1 MKRKWILRARQKDIV
16 EWYREDI
23 AKRAGDRALVV
34 KRIFDLIPH
43 KLSGRNKRFVAKS
56 IEGKASIERYE
67 NDLLWLV
74 DASVGLA
81 SCNVSEP
88 RVPLAIAVLLFPFGT
103 AAPILRAPQARVC
116 GARFW
121 LVVQLLGGD
130 EMQGFVFPGAP
141 LQGLGEAFAGEQ
153 VAFVRPVRCDLR
165 DLAVEVRE
173 NAFSHRLVAELAL
186 TEELDGPLR
195 VVAHGLSDRLG
206 KTKAYQK
213 RKNSSAMR

>member
-67 NDLLWLV
+67 NDFLWLV

-88 RVPLAIAVLLFPFGT
+88 RVPLAIAVLLF
-103 AAPILRAPQARVC
+103 
-116 GARFW
+116 
-121 LVVQLLGGD
+121 
-130 EMQGFVFPGAP
+130 
-141 LQGLGEAFAGEQ
+141 
-153 VAFVRPVRCDLR
+153 PVRCDLR

-195 VVAHGLSDRLG
+195 AVAHGFSDRLG